1 MMVFVAVNVVSTEEE
16 AAECNLSAR
25 FLSLLLLLIP
35 EASVVVPEEVLP
47 AVLVGRLVVVVDV
60 ATVAEEDTASLYRS
74 LRDSLAAPITTV
86 GMLRGVVATE

>member
-16 AAECNLSAR
+16 AAECNFSAR

-47 AVLVGRLVVVVDV
+47 TVLVGRLVVVDV
-60 ATVAEEDTASLYRS
+60 ATVAEEDAESLYRS
-74 LRDSLAAPITTV
+74 FRDSLAAPITTV